1 MVDSD
6 RFCQARRYAA
16 RFWGGMVVLL
26 GLSLSATVAAD
37 EAGWEAAKQPG
48 AVLLMRHALAP
59 GTGDPVNFDLEDC
72 ATQRNLDDA
81 GRDQAR
87 RIGEA
92 FEEQGIAVDRVLT
105 SQWCRC
111 RETAELLDLGPVE
124 DFPALN
130 SFFQDRSTAPAQTEE
145 ALAYLAALPEERRP
159 FLVTHQVNISALADV
174 YPRSGEVIVIDVT
187 DAGEVDVRGR
197 ILIDP

>member
-1 MVDSD
+1 MVDSH
-6 RFCQARRYAA
+6 RWNLGRQYAA
-16 RFWGGMVVLL
+16 RFS
-26 GLSLSATVAAD
+26 GLVALFAALATAAPVFAD
-37 EAGWEAAKQPG
+37 EAGWEAAARPG
-48 AVLLMRHALAP
+48 AILLMRHALAP
-59 GTGDPVNFDLEDC
+59 GTGDPANFTLDDC
-72 ATQRNLDDA
+72 STQRNLSDE

-87 RIGEA
+87 RIGKA
-92 FEEQGIAVDRVLT
+92 FRERGIAVEPVLT

-145 ALAYLAALPEERRP
+145 VLDDLADLPDERRP
-159 FLVTHQVNISALADV
+159 FLVTHQVNISAIADV
-174 YPRSGEVIVIDVT
+174 FPRSGEVIVIDV
-187 DAGEVDVRGR
+187 GEGREVEVLGR

>member
-6 RFCQARRYAA
+6 RLSQARWYAA
-16 RFWGGMVVLL
+16 RFLAGVALL
-26 GLSLSATVAAD
+26 VALVLSAPVMAD
-37 EAGWEAAKQPG
+37 EAGWAAAKEPG
-48 AVLLMRHALAP
+48 AVIMMRHALAP
-59 GTGDPVNFDLEDC
+59 GTGDPANFDLDDC
-72 ATQRNLDDA
+72 TTQRNLSDE

-87 RIGEA
+87 AIGAALRER
-92 FEEQGIAVDRVLT
+92 GLDIDDVLT

-130 SFFQDRSTAPAQTEE
+130 SFFQDRSTADAQT
-145 ALAYLAALPEERRP
+145 AAVRDHLATLPDDRRV
-159 FLVTHQVNISALADV
+159 LMVTHQVNISALAGV
-174 YPRSGEVIVIDVT
+174 FPRSGEAIVLDVSP
-187 DAGEVDVRGR
+187 AGEVAVRGR